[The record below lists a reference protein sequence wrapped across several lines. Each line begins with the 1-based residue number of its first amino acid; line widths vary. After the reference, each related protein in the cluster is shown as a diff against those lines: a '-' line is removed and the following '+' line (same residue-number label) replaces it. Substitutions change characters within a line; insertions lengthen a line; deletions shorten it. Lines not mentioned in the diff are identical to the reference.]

1 MNAFQRDKSQSR
13 PRGVLPRNQPDAG
26 SLTSDESRRGSPR
39 LGVHLMDFGTM
50 QRTDSPIEKAADL
63 LRRKMATLGSLSDML
78 VRDVKALA
86 RDRVEISA
94 NRPIV
99 KEGERCPQL
108 YLGESGGVFRS
119 RGLASGR
126 RQIVNYALPGDIL
139 CADSLLFNA
148 SSFDL
153 TARTSV
159 SLIRIEAPQ
168 GVELFERH
176 PGLAA
181 AVAWTM
187 GQEDS
192 ILAERVVSLGRRDSL
207 EKLAHALCEL
217 EARLGAIGQM
227 RGKTI
232 ELPLNQEDFADIL
245 GISVIHV
252 NRTFRRLSEEK
263 TAEYRKGAID
273 LLDRDRLA
281 EISAFDPAYL
291 HYQ

>member
-1 MNAFQRDKSQSR
+1 MHR
-13 PRGVLPRNQPDAG
+13 P
-26 SLTSDESRRGSPR
+26 
-39 LGVHLMDFGTM
+39 
-50 QRTDSPIEKAADL
+50 DSPIEKAAEL
-63 LRRKMATLGSLSDML
+63 LRRKMKSLGSLSDSL
-78 VRDVKALA
+78 VRDVKLLA
-86 RDRVEISA
+86 RDRVGISA

-99 KEGERCPQL
+99 KENESCPQI
-108 YLGESGGVFRS
+108 YLVESGWVFRS

-139 CADSLLFNA
+139 CSDSVLFKA

-159 SLIRIEAPQ
+159 SVIRIEAPL
-168 GVELFERH
+168 GPELFDRH

-181 AVAWTM
+181 AIAWTM
-187 GQEDS
+187 GQEES

-217 EARLGAIGQM
+217 EARLTAIGQM
-227 RGKTI
+227 RGRTI

-263 TAEYRKGAID
+263 IAEYGKGAID
-273 LLDRDRLA
+273 LLDRARLA
-281 EISAFDPAYL
+281 EISSFDPAYL
-291 HYQ
+291 HYD

>member
-1 MNAFQRDKSQSR
+1 
-13 PRGVLPRNQPDAG
+13 
-26 SLTSDESRRGSPR
+26 
-39 LGVHLMDFGTM
+39 MDQGTM
-50 QRTDSPIEKAADL
+50 NRADYPIEKAADL
-63 LRRKMATLGSLSDML
+63 LRRKMASLGPLADTL

-86 RDRVEISA
+86 RDKVEISA

-99 KEGERCPQL
+99 KEHERCPQL
-108 YLGESGGVFRS
+108 YLIESGWVFRS

-139 CADSLLFNA
+139 CADSLLYKS

-153 TARTSV
+153 TARTNVSV
-159 SLIRIEAPQ
+159 IRIEAPQ
-168 GVELFERH
+168 GAELFDRY
-176 PGLAA
+176 PGLSAA
-181 AVAWTM
+181 ISWTM
-187 GQEDS
+187 GQEES

-217 EARLGAIGQM
+217 DARLSAIGQM
-227 RGKTI
+227 RGRTI

-252 NRTFRRLSEEK
+252 NRTFRRLSEDK

-273 LLDRDRLA
+273 LLDKQRLV
-281 EISAFDPAYL
+281 EISSFDPNYL
-291 HYQ
+291 HFE

>member
-1 MNAFQRDKSQSR
+1 MY
-13 PRGVLPRNQPDAG
+13 
-26 SLTSDESRRGSPR
+26 
-39 LGVHLMDFGTM
+39 
-50 QRTDSPIEKAADL
+50 RTDSPIDKAAEL
-63 LRRKMATLGSLSDML
+63 LRRKMTSLNGFTETL

-86 RDRVEISA
+86 RDRIEISA

-99 KEGERCPQL
+99 KENERCPQL
-108 YLGESGGVFRS
+108 YLVESGWAFKS

-139 CADSLLFNA
+139 CADSLLFKT
-148 SSFDL
+148 SGFDL

-159 SLIRIEAPQ
+159 SVIRIDAPQ
-168 GVELFERH
+168 GAELFERY

-181 AVAWTM
+181 AIAWTM

-217 EARLGAIGQM
+217 EARLSAIGLM

-281 EISAFDPAYL
+281 EISSFDSAYL
-291 HYQ
+291 HLD

>member
-1 MNAFQRDKSQSR
+1 
-13 PRGVLPRNQPDAG
+13 
-26 SLTSDESRRGSPR
+26 
-39 LGVHLMDFGTM
+39 MDVTDM
-50 QRTDSPIEKAADL
+50 YRTDSPIEKAAEL
-63 LRRKMATLGSLSDML
+63 LRRKMTSLNGLADTL

-86 RDRVEISA
+86 RDRIEISA

-99 KEGERCPQL
+99 KENERCPQL
-108 YLGESGGVFRS
+108 YLVESGWAFKS

-139 CADSLLFNA
+139 CADSLLFKA
-148 SSFDL
+148 SGFDL

-159 SLIRIEAPQ
+159 SVIRIEAPQ
-168 GVELFERH
+168 GAELFERH

-181 AVAWTM
+181 AIAWTM

-217 EARLGAIGQM
+217 EARLSAIGLM

-263 TAEYRKGAID
+263 TAEYRKGSID

-281 EISAFDPAYL
+281 EISGFDPAYL
-291 HYQ
+291 HLE

>member
-1 MNAFQRDKSQSR
+1 MN
-13 PRGVLPRNQPDAG
+13 
-26 SLTSDESRRGSPR
+26 
-39 LGVHLMDFGTM
+39 
-50 QRTDSPIEKAADL
+50 RTESPIEKAAEL
-63 LRRKMATLGSLSDML
+63 LRRKMTSLGSLSDVL
-78 VRDVKALA
+78 VRDLKTLA

-94 NRPIV
+94 NRAIV
-99 KEGERCPQL
+99 KENERCPQI
-108 YLGESGGVFRS
+108 YVVESGWVFRS

-139 CADSLLFNA
+139 CSDSMLFKA

-153 TARTSV
+153 TARTAV

-168 GVELFERH
+168 GAELFDRH

-181 AVAWTM
+181 AIAWTM

-217 EARLGAIGQM
+217 QARLSAIGQM
-227 RGKTI
+227 RGRTI

-273 LLDRDRLA
+273 LIDRDRLA

-291 HYQ
+291 HLE

>member
-1 MNAFQRDKSQSR
+1 MT
-13 PRGVLPRNQPDAG
+13 
-26 SLTSDESRRGSPR
+26 SLNG
-39 LGVHLMDFGTM
+39 L
-50 QRTDSPIEKAADL
+50 AD
-63 LRRKMATLGSLSDML
+63 TLA
-78 VRDVKALA
+78 RDVKTLA

-99 KEGERCPQL
+99 KENERCPQL
-108 YLGESGGVFRS
+108 YLVESGWVFRS

-139 CADSLLFNA
+139 CSDSLLFKA

-153 TARTSV
+153 TARTPVSV
-159 SLIRIEAPQ
+159 IRIEAPQ
-168 GVELFERH
+168 GPELFTKY

-181 AVAWTM
+181 AIAWTM
-187 GQEDS
+187 GQEES

-217 EARLGAIGQM
+217 EARLSAIGQM
-227 RGKTI
+227 RGRTI

-252 NRTFRRLSEEK
+252 NRTFRRLSEDK

-273 LLDRDRLA
+273 LLDRGRLA
-281 EISAFDPAYL
+281 EISAFDPDYL
-291 HYQ
+291 HFD

>member
-1 MNAFQRDKSQSR
+1 
-13 PRGVLPRNQPDAG
+13 
-26 SLTSDESRRGSPR
+26 
-39 LGVHLMDFGTM
+39 MDVTDM
-50 QRTDSPIEKAADL
+50 YRTDSPIDKAAEL
-63 LRRKMATLGSLSDML
+63 LRRKMTSLNGLADTL

-94 NRPIV
+94 NRPLV
-99 KEGERCPQL
+99 KENERCPQL
-108 YLGESGGVFRS
+108 YLVESGWVFKS

-139 CADSLLFNA
+139 CADSLLFK
-148 SSFDL
+148 SSGFDL

-159 SLIRIEAPQ
+159 SVIRIEAPQ
-168 GVELFERH
+168 GPELFERH

-181 AVAWTM
+181 AIAWTM

-217 EARLGAIGQM
+217 EARLSAIGLM

-273 LLDRDRLA
+273 LLDRARLA
-281 EISAFDPAYL
+281 EISGFDPAYL
-291 HYQ
+291 HLD

>member
-1 MNAFQRDKSQSR
+1 MHRA
-13 PRGVLPRNQPDAG
+13 
-26 SLTSDESRRGSPR
+26 
-39 LGVHLMDFGTM
+39 
-50 QRTDSPIEKAADL
+50 DSPIEKAVEL
-63 LRRKMATLGSLSDML
+63 LRRKMSSLGGLGDTLA
-78 VRDVKALA
+78 RDVKALA

-94 NRPIV
+94 NRAIV
-99 KEGERCPQL
+99 KENERCPQL
-108 YLGESGGVFRS
+108 YLVETGWVFRS

-139 CADSLLFNA
+139 CADSLLFKA

-153 TARTSV
+153 TARTPVSV
-159 SLIRIEAPQ
+159 IRIEAPM
-168 GVELFERH
+168 GPELFEKY

-181 AVAWTM
+181 AIAWTM
-187 GQEDS
+187 GQEES

-217 EARLGAIGQM
+217 EARLSAIGQM
-227 RGKTI
+227 RGRTI

-273 LLDRDRLA
+273 LLDKARLA
-281 EISAFDPAYL
+281 EISAFDPDYL
-291 HYQ
+291 HFD

>member
-1 MNAFQRDKSQSR
+1 
-13 PRGVLPRNQPDAG
+13 
-26 SLTSDESRRGSPR
+26 
-39 LGVHLMDFGTM
+39 MDVTDM
-50 QRTDSPIEKAADL
+50 YRTTSPIEKAAEL
-63 LRRKMATLGSLSDML
+63 LRRKMTSLNGLADTL

-86 RDRVEISA
+86 RDRIEISA

-99 KEGERCPQL
+99 KENERCPQL
-108 YLGESGGVFRS
+108 YLVESGWAFKS

-139 CADSLLFNA
+139 CADSLLFK
-148 SSFDL
+148 SSGFDL
-153 TARTSV
+153 TARTSCSV
-159 SLIRIEAPQ
+159 IRIEAPQ
-168 GVELFERH
+168 GAELFERH

-181 AVAWTM
+181 AIAWTM

-217 EARLGAIGQM
+217 EARLSAIGLM

-232 ELPLNQEDFADIL
+232 ELPLNQENFADIL

-281 EISAFDPAYL
+281 EISSFDPAYL
-291 HYQ
+291 HLD

>member
-1 MNAFQRDKSQSR
+1 
-13 PRGVLPRNQPDAG
+13 
-26 SLTSDESRRGSPR
+26 LTDQIA
-39 LGVHLMDFGTM
+39 M
-50 QRTDSPIEKAADL
+50 QRTDSPVDKAADL
-63 LRRKMATLGSLSDML
+63 LRRKMTSLGSLSETL

-86 RDRVEISA
+86 RDRIEISA

-99 KEGERCPQL
+99 KENERCPQI
-108 YLGESGGVFRS
+108 YLVESGWIFRS

-139 CADSLLFNA
+139 CADSVLFKA

-153 TARTSV
+153 TARTAA
-159 SLIRIEAPQ
+159 SLIRIDTPQ
-168 GVELFERH
+168 GSELFDRH

-181 AVAWTM
+181 AIAWTM

-217 EARLGAIGQM
+217 EARLSAIGLM
-227 RGKTI
+227 RGRTI
-232 ELPLNQEDFADIL
+232 ELPLNQEDFADVL

-263 TAEYRKGAID
+263 IAEYRKGAID
-273 LLDRDRLA
+273 LLDRARLA
-281 EISAFDPAYL
+281 EIGSFDPGYL
-291 HYQ
+291 HYE

>member
-1 MNAFQRDKSQSR
+1 
-13 PRGVLPRNQPDAG
+13 
-26 SLTSDESRRGSPR
+26 
-39 LGVHLMDFGTM
+39 MDVTDM
-50 QRTDSPIEKAADL
+50 YRTTSPIEKAAEL
-63 LRRKMATLGSLSDML
+63 LRRKMTNLNGLADTL

-99 KEGERCPQL
+99 KENERCPQL
-108 YLGESGGVFRS
+108 YLVESGWVFKS

-139 CADSLLFNA
+139 CADSLLFK
-148 SSFDL
+148 SSGFDL

-159 SLIRIEAPQ
+159 SVIRIEAPQ
-168 GVELFERH
+168 GAELFERH

-181 AVAWTM
+181 AIAWTM

-217 EARLGAIGQM
+217 EARLSAIGMM

-273 LLDRDRLA
+273 LLQRDRLA

-291 HYQ
+291 HLD

>member
-1 MNAFQRDKSQSR
+1 MNQ
-13 PRGVLPRNQPDAG
+13 GVM
-26 SLTSDESRRGSPR
+26 T
-39 LGVHLMDFGTM
+39 
-50 QRTDSPIEKAADL
+50 RTDSPIDRAAEL
-63 LRRKMATLGSLSDML
+63 LRRKMTSLNGLSETLL
-78 VRDVKALA
+78 RDVRALA

-99 KEGERCPQL
+99 KENERCPQI
-108 YLGESGGVFRS
+108 YLVESGWVFRS

-139 CADSLLFNA
+139 CADSVLFKA

-153 TARTSV
+153 TARTPV

-168 GVELFERH
+168 GAELFERY

-217 EARLGAIGQM
+217 EARLSAIGQM
-227 RGKTI
+227 RGRTI

-273 LLDRDRLA
+273 LLDRSRLA
-281 EISAFDPAYL
+281 EISSFDPAYL
-291 HYQ
+291 HFE